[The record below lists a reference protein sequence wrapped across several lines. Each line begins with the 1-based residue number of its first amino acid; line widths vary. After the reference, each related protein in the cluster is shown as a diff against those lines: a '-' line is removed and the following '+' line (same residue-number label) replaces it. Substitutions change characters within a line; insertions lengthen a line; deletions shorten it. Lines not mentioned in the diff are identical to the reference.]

1 MAGKNN
7 ENIRETGRQLAGS
20 IGGSEPASTRN
31 AHPDS
36 SLPHRAH
43 AQEKDQVV
51 RSELGRHI
59 SIAVDPVALV
69 TTECITVTSA
79 MRKHAR
85 WAHSSVSMILGG
97 GPSMARDISQLPRQT
112 GQRQQRR
119 LTNGS
124 VDEDDTLA
132 NRWGLR
138 GKKGKSMQDQPLL
151 SAFTRLRNDLRGC
164 TGQRHCS
171 RYRRCQANDTQIYRT
186 LTCQPSS
193 TLSSKLS
200 APLRLL
206 PLSPP
211 SQLSPSPSSLPTTS
225 SVETLLDCL

>member
-1 MAGKNN
+1 MKPSRRSSGMASSNRGI
-7 ENIRETGRQLAGS
+7 EMATGRQRGATLVDLQPDAT
-20 IGGSEPASTRN
+20 AN
-31 AHPDS
+31 AYPNMP
-36 SLPHRAH
+36 LPNQARAH
-43 AQEKDQVV
+43 EQSLCGA
-51 RSELGRHI
+51 SI

-119 LTNGS
+119 STNGG
-124 VDEDDTLA
+124 VEEDDTLA

-164 TGQRHCS
+164 TG
-171 RYRRCQANDTQIYRT
+171 RRPSIFCYTWQANTKQISEP
-186 LTCQPSS
+186 LTSPPSS
-193 TLSSKLS
+193 TLSSKSYAL
-200 APLRLL
+200 PQLL
-206 PLSPP
+206 PQSPLSQ
-211 SQLSPSPSSLPTTS
+211 SSP
-225 SVETLLDCL
+225 

>member
-1 MAGKNN
+1 MA
-7 ENIRETGRQLAGS
+7 TGRQR
-20 IGGSEPASTRN
+20 GGTLVDLQPDDTPNSFPKMSLQDQAEAQGHSPSEVS
-31 AHPDS
+31 
-36 SLPHRAH
+36 
-43 AQEKDQVV
+43 
-51 RSELGRHI
+51 I

-97 GPSMARDISQLPRQT
+97 GPSMSRDISQLPRQT

-119 LTNGS
+119 LANGG
-124 VDEDDTLA
+124 VEEDETLA

-164 TGQRHCS
+164 TGQ
-171 RYRRCQANDTQIYRT
+171 I
-186 LTCQPSS
+186 
-193 TLSSKLS
+193 
-200 APLRLL
+200 
-206 PLSPP
+206 PLSQYYKGKLIPGRYKN
-211 SQLSPSPSSLPTTS
+211 L
-225 SVETLLDCL
+225 

>member
-1 MAGKNN
+1 MHGYG
-7 ENIRETGRQLAGS
+7 ERDDGYQRR
-20 IGGSEPASTRN
+20 GGSGN
-31 AHPDS
+31 ARSDTAPSFLPD
-36 SLPHRAH
+36 LNQPKDVQAH
-43 AQEKDQVV
+43 EQFVPKAGV
-51 RSELGRHI
+51 

-97 GPSMARDISQLPRQT
+97 GPPASRDISQLPRQT

-119 LTNGS
+119 LTNGGL
-124 VDEDDTLA
+124 DEDDTLP

-164 TGQRHCS
+164 TGEIVF
-171 RYRRCQANDTQIYRT
+171 YY
-186 LTCQPSS
+186 
-193 TLSSKLS
+193 
-200 APLRLL
+200 
-206 PLSPP
+206 
-211 SQLSPSPSSLPTTS
+211 
-225 SVETLLDCL
+225 